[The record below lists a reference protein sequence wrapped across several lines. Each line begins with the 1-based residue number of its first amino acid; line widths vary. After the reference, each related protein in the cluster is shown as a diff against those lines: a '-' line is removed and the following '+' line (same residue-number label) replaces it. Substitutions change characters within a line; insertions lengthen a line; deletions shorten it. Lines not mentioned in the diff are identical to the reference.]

1 MKLRIFQSAH
11 GDCLL
16 LESKDKK
23 LVLCDGGMPSS
34 IKSHVR
40 GELGK
45 LRDDERELEYVYI
58 SHIDSDHISG
68 VLQLLE
74 DEVEWRIFEYRQSIN
89 DANAT
94 EPDFPR
100 PPVIKGLLNN
110 TFRDLIG
117 VNEETRRQREY
128 RGRRPARG
136 RGALPVRHGGSATGG
151 CGPGAAGSGGVHS

>member
-16 LESKDKK
+16 LEGKDKK

-40 GELGK
+40 GELAK
-45 LRDDERELEYVYI
+45 LRDDERELEYVYV

-74 DEVEWRIFEYRQSIN
+74 DEVEWRVFDYQPEHQPTR
-89 DANAT
+89 T
-94 EPDFPR
+94 
-100 PPVIKGLLNN
+100 PPSR
-110 TFRDLIG
+110 TSRA
-117 VNEETRRQREY
+117 RR
-128 RGRRPARG
+128 
-136 RGALPVRHGGSATGG
+136 
-151 CGPGAAGSGGVHS
+151 